1 MEAAQLE
8 DPLTRGNAM
17 NKISQRSAVKAF
29 PRRQQGVVMV
39 IALIVLVAMTL
50 AAIGMSRSIDT
61 SNLVAG
67 NLGFKQASL
76 GSADKG
82 LDTAYKWLVARAGT
96 SALNNN
102 NAAEG
107 YLSSSG
113 GVEPKWTDPSAWA
126 TAAYLDGGAEDAA
139 GNKIS
144 YVIHRLCTEENTA
157 YNDVG
162 ATGQSNKC
170 ATYKGMGGGS
180 SGGSMSVGAP
190 QHEGNPQVYYRVTAR
205 SEGPRNTVSYVQ
217 SLIAI
222 TN

>member
-1 MEAAQLE
+1 
-8 DPLTRGNAM
+8 M
-17 NKISQRSAVKAF
+17 NKPVTAFAVRQAF

-39 IALIVLVAMTL
+39 IALIVLVSMTL
-50 AAIGMSRSIDT
+50 AAIGMTRSIDT

-67 NLGFKQASL
+67 NLGFKQSSL

-82 LDTAYKWLVARAGT
+82 LDVAYKWLLARAGT
-96 SALNNN
+96 ADLNNN
-102 NAAEG
+102 NPGQG
-107 YLSSSG
+107 YLSSTG
-113 GVEPKWTDPSAWA
+113 GSEPRWSDPSAWA
-126 TAAYLDGGAEDAA
+126 TAAYLDNGAEDHA

-170 ATYKGMGGGS
+170 ATYKGVSGGS
-180 SGGSMSVGAP
+180 SGGSMAVGAP
-190 QHEGNPQVYYRVTAR
+190 QHEPNPQVYYRITAR

-217 SLIAI
+217 SLVAI
-222 TN
+222 SN